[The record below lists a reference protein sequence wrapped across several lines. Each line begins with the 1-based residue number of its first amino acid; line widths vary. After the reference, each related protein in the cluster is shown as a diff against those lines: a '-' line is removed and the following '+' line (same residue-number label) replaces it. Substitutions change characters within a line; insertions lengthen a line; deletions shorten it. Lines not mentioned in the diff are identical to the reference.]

1 MSTIK
6 GSWEAYT
13 DDFIVNYSGTRRFGT
28 IAYSQKIDKRGR
40 VRANV
45 WHDRHQDGKKD
56 KGEKMIAKYKADA
69 EVVYYD
75 LDYYSRETGNIA
87 INDGSGKFKLFHDGD
102 IFAKGKIVDMDY
114 FFG

>member
-6 GSWEAYT
+6 GSWQAYT

-45 WHDRHQDGKKD
+45 WHDRDQDGKKD

-75 LDYYSRETGNIA
+75 LDYYSRETGNIT